1 MALTRKFL
9 SAMGIEAEK
18 IDEII
23 SAHSETV
30 DALKEERDNA
40 RTESQKY
47 KADAEKLPN
56 VQKELD
62 ELKNANV
69 DDPYKQKYEDEHKAF
84 EDYKAD
90 IQAKAKLAKQK
101 DSYRDI
107 LKEAGIADRYIDS
120 VLGISDFKSLEF
132 GEDGK
137 VKDADKLKDGIKEK
151 FSDFLMKER
160 EKGTDVPTPPEGTGS
175 GKKSS
180 YAAQRVAEYRKN
192 LYGSAK
198 ED

>member
-23 SAHSETV
+23 NAHTETV

-40 RTESQKY
+40 RTEAQKY

-62 ELKNANV
+62 EFKNA
-69 DDPYKQKYEDEHKAF
+69 DPNDAYKQKYEDEHKAF

-90 IQAKAKLAKQK
+90 IKAKETLAKQK
-101 DSYRDI
+101 EAYKSI
-107 LKEAGIADRYIDS
+107 LKDAGIADKYIDS
-120 VLGISDFKSLEF
+120 VLGVSDFKSLEF
-132 GEDGK
+132 EEDGK
-137 VKDADKLKDGIKEK
+137 VKDSDKLKIGVKEK
-151 FSDFLMKER
+151 FSDFVVKEK
-160 EKGTDVPTPPEGTGS
+160 EKGADVSNPPEGTGS
-175 GKKSS
+175 GKKTS

-192 LYGSAK
+192 MYGSK

>member
-23 SAHSETV
+23 NAHTETV
-30 DALKEERDNA
+30 DALKEERDKA
-40 RTESQKY
+40 KTEAQKY
-47 KADAEKLPN
+47 EADAKKLPI

-62 ELKNANV
+62 ELKDANV

-90 IQAKAKLAKQK
+90 VKAKETLEKQREAYK
-101 DSYRDI
+101 SI
-107 LKEAGIADRYIDS
+107 LKDAGIAGKYVDS
-120 VLGISDFKSLEF
+120 VLGVSDFKSLEF
-132 GEDGK
+132 DSDGK
-137 VKDADKLKDGIKEK
+137 VKDADKLTKGVKEK
-151 FSDFLMKER
+151 FSDFIVKEK
-160 EKGTDVPTPPEGTGS
+160 EQGANVSTPPEGTGD
-175 GKKSS
+175 GKKTS

-192 LYGSAK
+192 LYGSVK

>member
-23 SAHSETV
+23 TAHTDTV
-30 DALKEERDNA
+30 DALKKERDDA
-40 RTESQKY
+40 LTDVKKY
-47 KADAEKLPN
+47 KADAEKLPD

-62 ELKNANV
+62 KLKNANPN
-69 DDPYKQKYEDEHKAF
+69 DPYKQKYEDEHKAF

-90 IQAKAKLAKQK
+90 VQAKETLAKQK
-101 DSYRDI
+101 GAYKGI
-107 LKEAGIADRYIDS
+107 LKDAGIADKYVDS
-120 VLGISDFKSLEF
+120 ILGISDFKSIEF
-132 GEDGK
+132 DNDGK
-137 VKDADKLKDGIKEK
+137 VKDADKLKSGIKEK
-151 FSDFLMKER
+151 FSDFVVKEQ
-160 EKGTDVPTPPEGTGS
+160 EKGAEVSNPPDGTGQ

>member
-23 SAHSETV
+23 TAHTETV
-30 DALKEERDNA
+30 DALKEERDKA
-40 RTESQKY
+40 KSDAQKY
-47 KADAEKLPN
+47 KADADKLPD

-62 ELKNANV
+62 ELKKA
-69 DDPYKQKYEDEHKAF
+69 DPNDLYKQKYEEEHKAF

-90 IQAKAKLAKQK
+90 VTAKENLAKQK
-101 DSYRDI
+101 TAYMGI
-107 LKEAGIADRYIDS
+107 LKEAGIADKYIDS
-120 VLGISDFKSLEF
+120 VLGVSDFKSLEF
-132 GEDGK
+132 NEDGK

-151 FSDFLMKER
+151 FSDFVVKEK
-160 EKGTDVPTPPEGTGS
+160 EKGAEVSTPPEGTGS
-175 GKKSS
+175 GKKTS

-192 LYGSAK
+192 LYGSVK